1 MNRRR
6 FMAASILAASGGWTS
21 PGWSQAS
28 EPADSKAAEAWL
40 QRWLAVFNAGDPI
53 AYRAFVVAHAPDL
66 EPYVDE
72 DLGVLEA
79 SGGFD
84 LLRTETAA
92 PATVTAFV
100 KDRAWDRFSK
110 VTLSAD
116 SDARIA
122 DLSFGGSTSP
132 PGFQIARLDERAAI
146 AALAGKLTRRADAGL
161 FSGAVVVARDNR
173 TLFRAAHGLADH
185 DRRRANTPATR
196 FCIGSMGKMFTAVAV
211 VQLIQT
217 GKMGLT
223 DTVATHLPDYPN
235 PALAK
240 RLTIE
245 QLLTHTGGTG
255 DIFGPFHDAHAAEL
269 VTVADYVR
277 LFGPR
282 EPIFEPGARWGYSN
296 YGFVLLGAILE
307 RVSGRPYEAVF
318 AERVFGP
325 AGMTAT
331 GQRPEGGGV
340 TALSYTGTVR
350 SGLHALTPYLGLP
363 AGGGYSTVD
372 DLHAFANALRDHR
385 LLDARHTALLTTGR
399 VDASGGSRWALGFK
413 VQTRNGEPCYG
424 HGGAAPGVNGD
435 LSIYPRSGYVTIAL
449 CNRGHPMAVNASE
462 CVGNRLPAAAAAN

>member
-6 FMAASILAASGGWTS
+6 FMAAAILAAGGGWAS
-21 PGWSQAS
+21 PGWSLSS
-28 EPADSKAAEAWL
+28 EPAYPKAAETWL
-40 QRWLAVFNAGDPI
+40 RRWLAVFNAGDPV

-84 LLRTETAA
+84 LLRTEVAGPNA
-92 PATVTAFV
+92 VTAFL

-110 VTLSAD
+110 VTLGAD
-116 SDARIA
+116 DGTRISD
-122 DLSFGGSTSP
+122 LTFGGAAAP
-132 PGFQIARLDERAAI
+132 AGFRIARLGERAAI
-146 AALAGKLTRRADAGL
+146 AALAGKLKRRADAGL
-161 FSGAVVVARDNR
+161 FSGAVLVARNDR

-185 DRRRANTPATR
+185 DRRRANMPDTR
-196 FCIGSMGKMFTAVAV
+196 FCIGSMGKMFTAVAIG
-211 VQLIQT
+211 QLIQA
-217 GKMGLT
+217 GRIGLT
-223 DTVATHLPDYPN
+223 DTVAIHLPDYPN
-235 PALAK
+235 LGLAR

-255 DIFGPFHDAHAAEL
+255 DIFGSFHDAHATQL

-277 LFGPR
+277 LYGPR
-282 EPIFEPGARWGYSN
+282 EPVFEPGTRWGYSN

-307 RVSGRPYEAVF
+307 RVAGQPYETVF
-318 AERVFGP
+318 AERVFRP

-340 TALSYTGTVR
+340 TALPYTGTVR

-363 AGGGYSTVD
+363 AGGGYSTVG
-372 DLHAFANALRDHR
+372 DLRAFATALRDHR
-385 LLDARHTALLTTGR
+385 LLDARRTALLTTGR
-399 VDASGGSRWALGFK
+399 VDASGGSRWGLGFR

-424 HGGAAPGVNGD
+424 HGGGAPGVNGD
-435 LSIYPRSGYVTIAL
+435 LAIYPRSGYVTITL
-449 CNRGHPMAVNASE
+449 CNRGHPMAANASE
-462 CVGNRLPAAAAAN
+462 YVGARLPVLSS